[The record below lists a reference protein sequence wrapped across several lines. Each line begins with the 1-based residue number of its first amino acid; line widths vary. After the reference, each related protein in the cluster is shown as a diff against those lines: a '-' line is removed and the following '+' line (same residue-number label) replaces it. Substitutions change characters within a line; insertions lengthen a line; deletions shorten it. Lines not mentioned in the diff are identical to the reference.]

1 MWPCSGW
8 PPLVAGGH
16 LAQYRVHALL
26 TPAVLALRRLPAVV
40 TGVLAVLAA
49 VVAWRMASLF
59 YQYVLI

>member
-1 MWPCSGW
+1 
-8 PPLVAGGH
+8 
-16 LAQYRVHALL
+16 VHALL

-49 VVAWRMASLF
+49 VVAWRMAGLF